1 MLIVKDTESGLELEF
16 PGPPVPS
23 VAIDDNMS
31 MPDCAGVY
39 FAYALN
45 DGRWDCVYVGE
56 SKRMRRRLAHRPEL
70 HGVRLGFLECDAAIR
85 KRLESLY
92 IAVLNPRMNAQSSGN
107 QGHKSVDDETCRLV
121 LDATVANAST
131 SKSGRAH
138 YMTTAR
144 MCHVRPK
151 LVKSVWKSLVIAE
164 KIDVVGDFAMVR
176 RQERGRFPSGEGFIV
191 LTGIKGEPR
200 GKSHGWLGK
209 DTACRMWSTG
219 GLPRHKNWDHRQEP
233 PTEICNQCRPRRQQ
247 GAGHRGPA

>member
-16 PGPPVPS
+16 PSPPLPS

-39 FAYALN
+39 FAYAFN

-70 HGVRLGFLECDAAIR
+70 HGVKLGFLECDAAIR

-92 IAVLNPRMNAQSSGN
+92 IAFLNPRMNAQSSGN
-107 QGHKSVDDETCRLV
+107 QGHKSVDDDTCRLV

-138 YMTTAR
+138 YMTTAK

-176 RQERGRFPSGEGFIV
+176 RQEQGRFPSDEGFIV
-191 LTGIKGEPR
+191 LTGIQGEPR
-200 GKSHGWLGK
+200 GKSHRWLGK

-219 GLPRHKNWDHRQEP
+219 GLPRYKNWDHRHEP